1 MPIHGQYGGVM
12 STGALDEKAVAKAI
26 EPVVLGHDVDLEDVT
41 LKAAGRRTVVT
52 VVVDADGGVDLD
64 RVADISRSIS
74 DVLDADPELLP
85 GAFVLEVT
93 SPGVDRPLTLPQHW
107 RRARTRLVNIS
118 LTSGDVVVGRITD
131 SDGDSVTIT
140 HDDGTVESVAL
151 GDVRHAVVQ
160 VEFAAR
166 AEEE

>member
-1 MPIHGQYGGVM
+1 M
-12 STGALDEKAVAKAI
+12 STGALEETAVAKAI
-26 EPVVLGHDVDLEDVT
+26 EPVVLGHDVDLEGVT

-52 VVVDADGGVDLD
+52 VIVDADGGVDLD
-64 RVADISRSIS
+64 RVAEISRSIS
-74 DVLDADPELLP
+74 DVLDADPELLT

-107 RRARTRLVNIS
+107 RRAHTRLVNIS

-131 SDGDSVTIT
+131 SDGDSATIT

-151 GDVRHAVVQ
+151 GDVRHAAVQ

>member
-1 MPIHGQYGGVM
+1 M
-12 STGALDEKAVAKAI
+12 STGALDETAVAKAI
-26 EPVVLGHDVDLEDVT
+26 EPVVLGHDVDLEGVT

-52 VVVDADGGVDLD
+52 VIVDADGGVDLD
-64 RVADISRSIS
+64 RVAEISRSIS
-74 DVLDADPELLP
+74 DVLDADPELLT

-107 RRARTRLVNIS
+107 RRAHTRLVNIS

-131 SDGDSVTIT
+131 SDGDSATIT

-151 GDVRHAVVQ
+151 GDVRHAAVQ

>member
-1 MPIHGQYGGVM
+1 M
-12 STGALDEKAVAKAI
+12 SADAFDETAVVQAI
-26 EPVVLGHDVDLEDVT
+26 ESAVLGHDVDLEAVS

-64 RVADISRSIS
+64 RVAEISRSIS
-74 DVLDADPELLP
+74 DVLDADPDLFP

-118 LTSGDVVVGRITD
+118 LNNGDVVAGRITD
-131 SDGDSVTIT
+131 SDSESVTIT
-140 HDDGTVESVAL
+140 HDDGTLEAVAL
-151 GDVRHAVVQ
+151 GDVRNAVVQ

>member
-1 MPIHGQYGGVM
+1 M
-12 STGALDEKAVAKAI
+12 SADAFDETAVSQAI
-26 EPVVLGHDVDLEDVT
+26 ESAVSGHDVDLEAVS

-64 RVADISRSIS
+64 RVAEISRSIS
-74 DVLDADPELLP
+74 DALDANPDLFP

-118 LTSGDVVVGRITD
+118 LNNGELAAGRITE
-131 SDGDSVTIT
+131 SDAESVTIT
-140 HDDGTVESVAL
+140 HDDGTTQVIEL
-151 GDVRHAVVQ
+151 GDVRNAVVQ

>member
-118 LTSGDVVVGRITD
+118 
-131 SDGDSVTIT
+131 
-140 HDDGTVESVAL
+140 H
-151 GDVRHAVVQ
+151 Q
-160 VEFAAR
+160 W
-166 AEEE
+166 